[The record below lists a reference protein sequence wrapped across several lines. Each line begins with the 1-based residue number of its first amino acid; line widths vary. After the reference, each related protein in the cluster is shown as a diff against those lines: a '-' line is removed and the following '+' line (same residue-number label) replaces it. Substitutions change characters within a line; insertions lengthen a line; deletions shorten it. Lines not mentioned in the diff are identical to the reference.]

1 MNYLS
6 IIYSSISLVIIIVSI
21 IIIIVKQWS
30 LKSTPVY
37 YFLGLEVL
45 IGLWI
50 LAGLFQTIF
59 SNPIDVKI
67 SYYFIVIGVIANGLA
82 MICNVLFASS
92 LSGQIPLKR
101 VTLYVVFLVIG
112 GVFALTLSPDVFSV
126 VYDADLDLTKASAN
140 IVWIICLA
148 SSVILSGTY
157 FLTHLIRQLSII
169 DEKYKKSTN
178 FLIAGVIIAFF
189 VSIGIYVLRFIVLF
203 QKAFL
208 HAELVSTS
216 IGAGLLANTDI
227 LENKN
232 FTGGGGELPES
243 WQKNFTEGNYV
254 KEDVVVDGNVITAK
268 GVAVAKFAVTI
279 GKQLGIFSCKEDEK
293 REYEMIQK
301 IR

>member
-30 LKSTPVY
+30 LKSTPLY

-112 GVFALTLSPDVFSV
+112 RVFALTLSPDVFSV

-157 FLTHLIRQLSII
+157 FLTHLIR
-169 DEKYKKSTN
+169 
-178 FLIAGVIIAFF
+178 
-189 VSIGIYVLRFIVLF
+189 
-203 QKAFL
+203 
-208 HAELVSTS
+208 
-216 IGAGLLANTDI
+216 
-227 LENKN
+227 
-232 FTGGGGELPES
+232 
-243 WQKNFTEGNYV
+243 
-254 KEDVVVDGNVITAK
+254 
-268 GVAVAKFAVTI
+268 
-279 GKQLGIFSCKEDEK
+279 
-293 REYEMIQK
+293 
-301 IR
+301 